1 MYRSELIGIS
11 LSLAGVVAML
21 VDPSAMRV
29 DGSSGSYTDYGLV
42 LLSAVFGAFY
52 FLMNA
57 KNVKDMP
64 ICLLLFTMNVHNFFL
79 CSALAKFTSAN

>member
-29 DGSSGSYTDYGLV
+29 DGSSGSYTDYALV

-79 CSALAKFTSAN
+79 CSALAKFTSAS